1 MQLKQDAAVMSADGK
16 DVGRL
21 ARVVIDP
28 RSNEITHI
36 VVHRGVLFTED
47 KLVPIS
53 LVAAGT
59 AEKVTLRDAAAAQ
72 DLTNLPNFEET
83 HFIPTNNEDTP
94 FYPVGQAPALYW
106 YPPVGAPIL
115 PPPIIETTKNI
126 PEGTIALREGAQVI
140 TAEGESVGTIE
151 QVLTDPLADRVTHF
165 LISQG
170 LLFPEKKLI
179 PMNWVSEVNEDE
191 VRLAVGKRT
200 LENLQHYYAH

>member
-1 MQLKQDAAVMSADGK
+1 MQLKQEATVISADGK

-36 VVHRGVLFTED
+36 VVHRGLLFTED

-59 AEKVTLRDAAAAQ
+59 EDRVTLRDAAK
-72 DLTNLPNFEET
+72 DLTTLTDFEEM

-94 FYPVGQAPALYW
+94 FYPMGQAPALYW

-115 PPPIIETTKNI
+115 PPPITETTENI

-151 QVLTDPLADRVTHF
+151 QILTDPLADRVTHF

-179 PMNWVSEVNEDE
+179 PMSWVSEVNEDE